1 MIYDLDKLE
10 IKILDRKKFYDGVTF
25 EYNNELFYYKK
36 VKNIRN
42 YYNEL
47 IAEKLAKKLG
57 VACCEYYHAYY
68 DDEIGIVSKM
78 FDKTKFVSMED
89 YLKSKY
95 QNDNISDRN
104 NLEDIWNAF
113 LLDFDEK
120 TVEKLMTQ
128 LVNIF
133 MFDSLIGNADRHT
146 ENYGLI
152 ITDKTVDFAPLYD
165 NENMLSDEAIYEGE
179 YCLGIEYS
187 DYENENQ
194 ENLLYKF
201 LNISADF
208 YKEELKEKIKYISE
222 ESLEEIIKELEKDE
236 IIIPSAIKSDI
247 LKRFS
252 CNRNMIN
259 NYFNG
264 KKRKYWFYNLFFF
277 FTLFFH
283 K

>member
-10 IKILDRKKFYDGVTF
+10 IKILDRKKFYDRVTF
-25 EYNNELFYYKK
+25 EYNNELFFYKK
-36 VKNIRN
+36 AKNLRN

-78 FDKTKFVSMED
+78 FDKTKFISMED
-89 YLKSKY
+89 YLKTKY
-95 QNDNISDRN
+95 QDDNLSYRN

-113 LLDFDEK
+113 LLDFDENI
-120 TVEKLMTQ
+120 VEKLMIQ

-133 MFDSLIGNADRHT
+133 IFDSLIGNTDRHT

-152 ITDKTVDFAPLYD
+152 ITDETVEFAPLYD
-165 NENMLSDEAIYEGE
+165 NENMLNEDSIYYGD
-179 YCLGIEYS
+179 YCLGIEEG
-187 DYENENQ
+187 DYDNENQ

-208 YKEELKEKIKYISE
+208 YKEELKEKLKYISE
-222 ESLEEIIKELEKDE
+222 ESLELIFKELEKE
-236 IIIPSAIKSDI
+236 KVIIPPSIKSDI

-252 CNRNMIN
+252 YNRNMIN
-259 NYFNG
+259 NYFNSM
-264 KKRKYWFYNLFFF
+264 KMLKRLD
-277 FTLFFH
+277 
-283 K
+283 